1 MKNRA
6 NVTVILV
13 LLSVS
18 AFSQNPNPNHNA
30 SAYVNR
36 WKPTQYIMVQNGVA
50 KIGVPPSATDVS
62 ALWDFTDII
71 VNDTLSYFTLHSK
84 ANFKKLLNIE
94 TGKVEL
100 SEVPTSFWS
109 AQWYFE
115 YINSNGKV
123 WVRIKNRWKGTYLN
137 IEKGVLD
144 CTAVP
149 EAFQS
154 SHWEVISN

>member
-6 NVTVILV
+6 NLTVLLV
-13 LLSVS
+13 WLSVS
-18 AFSQNPNPNHNA
+18 AFSQNSNPNHDA

-36 WKPTQYIMVQNGVA
+36 WKPTQYIMAQNGVA
-50 KIGVPPSATDVS
+50 KIGVPPSPTDVS

-71 VNDTLSYFTLHSK
+71 VNDTLSYITLHSR
-84 ANFKKLLNIE
+84 ANFKMLLNIE
-94 TGKVEL
+94 KGKVEL

-109 AQWYFE
+109 AQWYLE

-137 IEKGVLD
+137 IEKGILD

-149 EAFQS
+149 AAFQS
-154 SHWEVISN
+154 SQWEAISN